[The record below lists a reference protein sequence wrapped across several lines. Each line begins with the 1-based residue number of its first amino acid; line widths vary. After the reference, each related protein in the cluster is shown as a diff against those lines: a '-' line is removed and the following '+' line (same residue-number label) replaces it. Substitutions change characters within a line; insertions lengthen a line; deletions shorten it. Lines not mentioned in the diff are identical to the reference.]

1 MEKIKLESLWNQMI
15 YERFRYQV
23 NIDKKKLEKIL
34 QKKINNNEY
43 KNDCLIAGVEYNKS
57 NYADGDLK
65 PEENLFFKIKIIP
78 FGELNTPSVKQ

>member
-1 MEKIKLESLWNQMI
+1 MGKNITEYYNLI
-15 YERFRYQV
+15 Y
-23 NIDKKKLEKIL
+23 
-34 QKKINNNEY
+34 EY

-78 FGELNTPSVKQ
+78 FGELNTPSVKQWKKI